1 MIIMLDILIILIQIM
16 WSRLY
21 KGGSNMEG
29 GTLQQ
34 LRNLLGIRNIGI
46 FAEVE
51 NHINDIEDFL

>member
-1 MIIMLDILIILIQIM
+1 
-16 WSRLY
+16 
-21 KGGSNMEG
+21 MEG